1 MQFEL
6 NEEQQALA
14 DSVAK
19 QAPAL
24 FPFQARGRRGA
35 AFDASKWQE
44 IVDLGW
50 VALTLPETAGG
61 MGLPV
66 AAAAPIFEALGAHLA
81 LLPYAPS
88 LQAAALLA
96 GDQHLGLVQAMG
108 EGKAIVVPALG
119 EAGSDFGALPA
130 ACRVEKS
137 ATGLQLHG
145 EKRAVAWGGQATHWI
160 VSALH
165 AGEVSI
171 WLVPADSQG
180 VQIKAYAGLD
190 DKHLADLRFTG
201 TALAADAC
209 IAQGA
214 AAQALLADADAIAL
228 AAACAEGAGAMA
240 ALHALTLDYV
250 KTRKQFGK
258 AIGSFQALQHRL
270 ADMLVKVEL
279 AKSLAAVA
287 LAVADDAA
295 MRESRLGLLQAAKVQ
310 MCQSAR
316 FIGEQ
321 AVQLHG
327 GIGLTN
333 ECQASHYARR
343 LLALDKLHGDANL
356 HLGRLADALV

>member
-1 MQFEL
+1 MNFDL

-24 FPFQARGRRGA
+24 FPFQARGRRAA
-35 AFDASKWQE
+35 AFDAAKWQE

-50 VALTLPETAGG
+50 VALTLPEAAGG
-61 MGLPV
+61 LGLPV
-66 AAAAPIFEALGAHLA
+66 AAAAPIFEALGTHLA

-96 GDQHLGLVQAMG
+96 GDQHLGLLQAMG
-108 EGKAIVVPALG
+108 EGKALVLPALG
-119 EAGSDFGALPA
+119 EAGSDFAAQPT
-130 ACRVEKS
+130 ACRVEKT
-137 ATGLQLHG
+137 AAGLRLHG
-145 EKRAVAWGGQATHWI
+145 EKRAVAWGAEASHWL
-160 VSALH
+160 VSALQDGQ
-165 AGEVSI
+165 ASI
-171 WLVPADSQG
+171 WLLPATSQG

-190 DKHLADLRFTG
+190 DKRLADLRFDG
-201 TALAADAC
+201 AALAADAC

-214 AAQALLADADAIAL
+214 AAEVLLADADALAL
-228 AAACAEGAGAMA
+228 AATCAEGAAAMA
-240 ALHALTLDYV
+240 ALQALTLDYV

-258 AIGSFQALQHRL
+258 AIGSFQAVQHRL
-270 ADMLVKVEL
+270 ADILVKVEL

-287 LAVADDAA
+287 LEVVGE
-295 MRESRLGLLQAAKVQ
+295 RETRTGLLQAAKVQ
-310 MCQSAR
+310 MSQSAR

-343 LLALDKLHGDANL
+343 LRALDKLHGDANL
-356 HLGRLADALV
+356 HLGRLAQALV